1 MINSIKKCIFFAFFD
16 TTDFWCQFEVVILH
30 RKLKIIVPARDKKSQ
45 NRRIMDSIIGLLL
58 GLLEAGLALW
68 FLIELISNTCF

>member
-1 MINSIKKCIFFAFFD
+1 MILIRNLCTNKKKCIFFD
-16 TTDFWCQFEVVILH
+16 TTDFWCQFEVVILQ
-30 RKLKIIVPARDKKSQ
+30 PKSQ
-45 NRRIMDSIIGLLL
+45 NRRIMDSIIGLLI

>member
-1 MINSIKKCIFFAFFD
+1 MCIKNLMQKNEQSK
-16 TTDFWCQFEVVILH
+16 FWHDQLDQVDQLKKGNLV
-30 RKLKIIVPARDKKSQ
+30 KLVRTLK
-45 NRRIMDSIIGLLL
+45 MDSIIGLLI